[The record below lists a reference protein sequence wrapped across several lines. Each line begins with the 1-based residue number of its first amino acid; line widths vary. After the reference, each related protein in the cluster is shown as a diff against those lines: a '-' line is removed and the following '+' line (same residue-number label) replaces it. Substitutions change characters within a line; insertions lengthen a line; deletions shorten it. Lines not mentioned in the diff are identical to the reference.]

1 MKCGVKPKDPSKTAL
16 GVCADLFERFP
27 EKFNGYNI
35 LAGKALYLAVIN
47 YSSPRWLRRRRLDC
61 GIKRKTKGVEK

>member
-1 MKCGVKPKDPSKTAL
+1 MKRGVQPKDQSKTSL
-16 GVCADLFERFP
+16 GVCADLLERFP

-47 YSSPRWLRRRRLDC
+47 FNSPRWLRRRRWDC
-61 GIKRKTKGVEK
+61 GIKRKSKGIEE